1 MHKIR
6 GEVVRDGT
14 WECLG
19 YTVALWLGFVSVVS
33 FFVLLICRGSTTPEY
48 GMDYRRSGSNGRV
61 FLFFAF
67 VS

>member
-6 GEVVRDGT
+6 GEVVRVGT

-33 FFVLLICRGSTTPEY
+33 F
-48 GMDYRRSGSNGRV
+48 
-61 FLFFAF
+61 LFC
-67 VS
+67 

>member
-6 GEVVRDGT
+6 GEVVRDET

-33 FFVLLICRGSTTPEY
+33 F
-48 GMDYRRSGSNGRV
+48 
-61 FLFFAF
+61 LFC
-67 VS
+67 